1 MLEKCKDC
9 KHLMICSY
17 EDNTHGHIF
26 CIFNKDLNVN
36 YIGNCNHYNKKVESK

>member
-26 CIFNKDLNVN
+26 CTLNIN
-36 YIGNCNHYNKKVESK
+36 YIFDCNLYEKKVENK